1 MAVVAELM
9 SRQLVTVEASITVA
23 EAASVM
29 AQRRVGSVLI
39 RGQRGLEGIF
49 TERDIVR
56 ALSNDIAAPREPI
69 YHWMTREPRTISP
82 DADGED
88 AVKLMTEHHFRHL
101 PVVDASGE
109 LVGVVSMRDLV
120 RAGIAAST

>member
-1 MAVVAELM
+1 MAVVADLM
-9 SRQLVTVEASITVA
+9 SRQLVKVEASITVA

-29 AQRRVGSVLI
+29 AQRRIGSVLI
-39 RGQRGLEGIF
+39 AGERGLDGIF

-69 YHWMTREPRTISP
+69 SHWMTRDPQTIAP
-82 DADGED
+82 EADAEE
-88 AVKLMTEHHFRHL
+88 AVKVMTDHHFRHL
-101 PVVDASGE
+101 PVVDASGK